1 MNVPRGLPVWDQLE
15 EGLCRALPEFLL
27 AQRWFGGKNR
37 VIQSVEI
44 ADFIPIPL
52 PGEAAA
58 IFLARVRY
66 QSGQDET
73 YSVPLLEQED
83 SGAAGAGPGGTGL
96 PQLQVLGPD
105 GKTHLLRDALR
116 DQTFLETLLDAIAR
130 RRRFPSSRGEWVG
143 LPTGSFETLRQ
154 ASGGRLEPSVMKAE
168 QSNTSI
174 LYGRC
179 FMLKFFRRIE
189 EGVNPDFELGE
200 FLSERAGFRHIPPVA
215 GSFEYRH
222 DSAEPATA
230 GILQGFVKNRGDGW
244 EQTLKEV
251 SGYYDRAESRDF
263 SPPPEQVPGRTL
275 LEEADNPPSTL
286 AVELLGEYRSAARLL
301 GQRTAELHL
310 ALASDSADPE
320 FSPEPFSPQLQQQ
333 LCDSMSQLTRESLS
347 MLRRHAGDL
356 PAGLREKADFALRS
370 EQSIL
375 AQFQLLRETTLTGSR
390 IRIHGDFH
398 LGQVLCTDDDY
409 VFIDFE
415 GEPART
421 LAERRAK
428 YSPLRDVAGMLR
440 SFHYAAYASLFRR
453 RDEAGAG
460 AADPRSR
467 APLARFWQRRV
478 SAEYLGAYLLA
489 ASLAKFLPAGR
500 KELEFFLNLL
510 LLEKAMYEL
519 KYELNHRLA
528 WVEIPLEGIV
538 ELARPYT

>member
-189 EGVNPDFELGE
+189 EG
-200 FLSERAGFRHIPPVA
+200 
-215 GSFEYRH
+215 
-222 DSAEPATA
+222 
-230 GILQGFVKNRGDGW
+230 
-244 EQTLKEV
+244 
-251 SGYYDRAESRDF
+251 RDF
-263 SPPPEQVPGRTL
+263 DTFRRWPGASNIATTRP
-275 LEEADNPPSTL
+275 NPPRP
-286 AVELLGEYRSAARLL
+286 AFCR
-301 GQRTAELHL
+301 
-310 ALASDSADPE
+310 DS
-320 FSPEPFSPQLQQQ
+320 
-333 LCDSMSQLTRESLS
+333 
-347 MLRRHAGDL
+347 
-356 PAGLREKADFALRS
+356 
-370 EQSIL
+370 
-375 AQFQLLRETTLTGSR
+375 
-390 IRIHGDFH
+390 
-398 LGQVLCTDDDY
+398 
-409 VFIDFE
+409 
-415 GEPART
+415 
-421 LAERRAK
+421 
-428 YSPLRDVAGMLR
+428 
-440 SFHYAAYASLFRR
+440 
-453 RDEAGAG
+453 
-460 AADPRSR
+460 
-467 APLARFWQRRV
+467 
-478 SAEYLGAYLLA
+478 
-489 ASLAKFLPAGR
+489 
-500 KELEFFLNLL
+500 
-510 LLEKAMYEL
+510 
-519 KYELNHRLA
+519 
-528 WVEIPLEGIV
+528 
-538 ELARPYT
+538 